1 MAAGVTLFYRLGM
14 HYHDIMRNL
23 QQLIGLNL
31 WEDVAMERFET
42 LERYWCGTARGYPV
56 RVEEHRSDLSYI
68 VEFYDGRDLGDDRC
82 ISYVPDPDELLT
94 VDLLRQ
100 QVVAQPE

>member
-1 MAAGVTLFYRLGM
+1 
-14 HYHDIMRNL
+14 
-23 QQLIGLNL
+23 
-31 WEDVAMERFET
+31 MERFET
-42 LERYWCGTARGYPV
+42 LVRYWCGTTRGYPV

-68 VEFYDGRDLGDDRC
+68 VEFYDGRDLGDGHDLGDGRC

-100 QVVAQPE
+100 QGATHPE